1 MLIFNTT
8 YLVSDKV
15 YGSWMKW
22 IQEQHIPF
30 MLDSQLFSLP
40 QVAKVLSNEEQEGTS
55 FSVQFHVQDMEALR
69 RWNQKYGEVFK
80 TDFSKQFSTEALFF
94 TTVLELIS

>member
-15 YGSWMKW
+15 YGPWMKW

-30 MLDSQLFSLP
+30 MLESELFSLP
-40 QVAKVLSNEEQEGTS
+40 QVAKVLTNEEQEGTS
-55 FSVQFHVQDMEALR
+55 FSVQFHVQDMETLR
-69 RWNQKYGEVFK
+69 LWNQKYGEHFK
-80 TDFSKQFSTEALFF
+80 ADFAKQFSTEALFF
-94 TTVLELIS
+94 TTVLELI